1 MSHSTRRHCPPAAHQ
16 QGAAL
21 AIALILLV
29 IITLLGLAAVRS
41 TQTGLRMA
49 RNAEARALAQQSAE
63 AMVSRVLEDTAG
75 NYLPVN
81 NDAGFKACSPLAALT
96 TLPLVVSGGHNTVC
110 TGFTVT
116 GLKPPDSEKQLQEH
130 GYVVVTRELPLFSES
145 ASLRSVGN
153 SGRGYDF
160 ARYKVVGGFD
170 RSADAA
176 GVAEITEV
184 RLVPHVKDALL
195 GVNYQ

>member
-1 MSHSTRRHCPPAAHQ
+1 MSPATRRHCPPAAHQ

-29 IITLLGLAAVRS
+29 IITLLGLAAVRA

-81 NDAGFKACSPLAALT
+81 NNAGFKACSPLAALT
-96 TLPLVVSGGHNTVC
+96 TLPLVVSGGHNTTC
-110 TGFTVT
+110 TGFTVL
-116 GLKPPDSEKQLQEH
+116 GLAPPETALKDNA
-130 GYVVVTRELPLFSES
+130 YVVVTRELPLFSES